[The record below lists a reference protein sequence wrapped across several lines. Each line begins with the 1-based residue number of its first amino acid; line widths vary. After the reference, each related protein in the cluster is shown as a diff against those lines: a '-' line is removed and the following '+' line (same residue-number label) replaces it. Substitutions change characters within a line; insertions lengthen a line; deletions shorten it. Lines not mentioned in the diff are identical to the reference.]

1 MTHRRIVIT
10 SLSLALVGLLGLS
23 ACGGSGEQ
31 AQQGAQ
37 GTPELPVR
45 TLASSDFSVDNS
57 YPAVIRGEDDDEI
70 RPKVSGFIT

>member
-37 GTPELPVR
+37 GAPELPVR
-45 TLASSDFSVDNS
+45 TLSSSDFSLDNS
-57 YPAVIRGEDDDEI
+57 YTAVIRG
-70 RPKVSGFIT
+70 